1 MSSSSSTRPTPKP
14 ICRHQWPKDVK
25 TVKAEQLQEIKEAFD
40 LADTDGSG
48 TLDLKKLKFA
58 MRAIGFEPT
67 LLEKMDGW
75 ELLNYMPSIKEKEP
89 SHGTRVSYKE
99 FLAKMTEKILSPED
113 ADDRYKKAF
122 RLFDDD
128 ETGKI
133 SFKNLQ
139 RVVRELGELM
149 PDEAI
154 QEMIIDADRDGDGEV
169 SEAEFLTVIR
179 NARFA

>member
-1 MSSSSSTRPTPKP
+1 
-14 ICRHQWPKDVK
+14 
-25 TVKAEQLQEIKEAFD
+25 
-40 LADTDGSG
+40 
-48 TLDLKKLKFA
+48 
-58 MRAIGFEPT
+58 
-67 LLEKMDGW
+67 
-75 ELLNYMPSIKEKEP
+75 
-89 SHGTRVSYKE
+89 
-99 FLAKMTEKILSPED
+99 MTEKILSPED

-149 PDEAI
+149 PDEDI